1 MRCHHDPVSGL
12 TPLAGCD
19 GQSGYWWYSSS
30 QSETNQ
36 DSFMKLYT
44 GDLSPYSAKVRMQIY
59 AMGLDD
65 IKFELPTSFYLGK
78 LSEISPLGRIPVLEV
93 EDGIIPES
101 EVIAEYLDDLY
112 PERALVGATPR
123 QRADIRLISRIADV
137 YLMNNI
143 FMVLPQIPRKTR
155 VEAIRDLLVA
165 QVNRGMG
172 ALERHIGEGNFA
184 VDDTL
189 SRADCT
195 LVPALWMCEN
205 TVPRLDV
212 DNPIL
217 GTKKVAAYWQKIQ
230 GNELAARVLAEM
242 TAGMKARLD
251 GSERKMIEA
260 ARAKAEAG

>member
-1 MRCHHDPVSGL
+1 
-12 TPLAGCD
+12 
-19 GQSGYWWYSSS
+19 
-30 QSETNQ
+30 
-36 DSFMKLYT
+36 MKLYT

-59 AMGLDD
+59 AMGIDD
-65 IKFELPTSFYLGK
+65 IDFELPPSFYLGK
-78 LSEISPLGRIPVLEV
+78 LSEVSPLGRIPVLEV

-123 QRADIRLISRIADV
+123 QRV

-143 FMVLPQIPRKTR
+143 FMALPQLPRKTR
-155 VEAIRDLLVA
+155 VDAIRDLFVA
-165 QVNRGMG
+165 QVRRGMG
-172 ALERHIGEGNFA
+172 ALERHIGEGPFA
-184 VDDTL
+184 VGGAL

-212 DNPIL
+212 DNPIVA
-217 GTKKVAAYWQKIQ
+217 TEKVAAYWEKIQ
-230 GNELAARVLAEM
+230 QNEHAARVLAEM

-251 GSERKMIEA
+251 GTERKMVEA
-260 ARAKAEAG
+260 ARAKAGQG